1 MLQRFKFFLTENE
14 NVLVSK
20 NLHIKGGSFYERK
33 SKEDPG
39 TYNGGS
45 NNGKPGSLRREWLSR
60 NRR

>member
-45 NNGKPGSLRREWLSR
+45 NNGKPGSLRRE
-60 NRR
+60 